1 MNFLAKS
8 KSLEPEERMA
18 KMKEMD
24 EMKMKKY
31 VEVLKDEALA
41 KKVADYDAEQNKMRL
56 ERMRPGQ

>member
-1 MNFLAKS
+1 
-8 KSLEPEERMA
+8 
-18 KMKEMD
+18 
-24 EMKMKKY
+24 MKMKKY